1 MAGQEIRR
9 MRARGF
15 RRFLVEDGI
24 RHLVLAPLAFLI
36 VFPIVWMVLTSL
48 KPSAETVLWPP
59 RMLPQAPTFENYRE
73 VFLRWPFLRFFLNSL
88 LVSGVSTVM
97 ILLTSSSAGYAFAKI
112 KSRAMNVIFFI
123 FIATIIVP
131 FESYM
136 IPVYLL
142 ANRLGWLD
150 SYPGLILPFI
160 IMAFGVFFMRQTIQA
175 IPDELIQAARIDGC
189 SEFAIFWRMILPLSG
204 GPLSALAIYAFL
216 NVWGF
221 FTWPLI
227 ITNTQEMY
235 TTEIGLALFQ
245 GQFFIEYGLVAAGA
259 TVTALPLLLVFVV
272 FQRRII
278 TAVTLTGLK
287 GT

>member
-1 MAGQEIRR
+1 
-9 MRARGF
+9 MRTHGL

-24 RHLVLAPLAFLI
+24 RHLILAPLAVLI
-36 VFPIVWMVLTSL
+36 VFPIAWMVLTSL
-48 KPSAETVLWPP
+48 KPSAETILWPP
-59 RMLPQAPTFENYRE
+59 KMLPQVPTLQNYYE
-73 VFLRWPFLRFFLNSL
+73 VFVRWPFLRFFLNSL

-112 KSRAMNVIFFI
+112 KSRWLNVIFFV

-142 ANRLGWLD
+142 VNRLGWLN
-150 SYPGLILPFI
+150 SYPGLILPFV

-189 SEFAIFWRMILPLSG
+189 SEFAIFWRMILPLSV

-227 ITNTQEMY
+227 ITTTQEMY
-235 TTEIGLALFQ
+235 TTEIGLTLFQ
-245 GQFFIEYGLVAAGA
+245 SQFFIEYGLVAAGA
-259 TVTALPLLLVFVV
+259 TVTALPLLLVFFI

>member
-1 MAGQEIRR
+1 
-9 MRARGF
+9 MRTHGF
-15 RRFLVEDGI
+15 RRFLIEDGL
-24 RHLVLAPLAFLI
+24 RHLILAPLAFLL
-36 VFPIVWMVLTSL
+36 VFPIAWMLLTSL
-48 KPSAETVLWPP
+48 KPSAETILWPP
-59 RMLPQAPTFENYRE
+59 RMFPMHPTLENFRD

-88 LVSGVSTVM
+88 LVSGVSTAA

-112 KSRAMNVIFFI
+112 KSHLLSVIFFI

-142 ANRLGWLD
+142 VNRLGWLD

-189 SEFAIFWRMILPLSG
+189 SEFAIYWRMILPLSG

-227 ITNTQEMY
+227 ITTSQEMY

-245 GQFFIEYGLVAAGA
+245 SQFFIEYGLLAAGA
-259 TVTALPLLLVFVV
+259 TVTALPLLLVFFL

>member
-1 MAGQEIRR
+1 
-9 MRARGF
+9 MRTHGF
-15 RRFLVEDGI
+15 RRFLAEDGI
-24 RHLVLAPLAFLI
+24 RHLILAPLAFLI
-36 VFPIVWMVLTSL
+36 VFPIAWMVLTSL
-48 KPSAETVLWPP
+48 KPSAETILWPP
-59 RMLPQAPTFENYRE
+59 RMLPQVPTLQNYYE
-73 VFLRWPFLRFFLNSL
+73 VFVRWPFLRFFLNSL
-88 LVSGVSTVM
+88 LVSGVSTIA

-112 KSRAMNVIFFI
+112 KSRWLNVIFFV

-142 ANRLGWLD
+142 VNRLGWLD

-189 SEFAIFWRMILPLSG
+189 SEFAIFWRMILPLSV

-227 ITNTQEMY
+227 ITTTQEMY
-235 TTEIGLALFQ
+235 KTEIGLALFQ
-245 GQFFIEYGLVAAGA
+245 SQFFIEYGLVAAGA
-259 TVTALPLLLVFVV
+259 TVTALPLLLVFFV

>member
-1 MAGQEIRR
+1 MATRP
-9 MRARGF
+9 AHTTNW
-15 RRFLVEDGI
+15 RRFLAEDGV
-24 RHLVLAPLAFLI
+24 RHLVLAPMAFLI
-36 VFPIVWMVLTSL
+36 VFPIAWMVLTSL
-48 KPSAETVLWPP
+48 KPSAETILWPP
-59 RMLPQAPTFENYRE
+59 KMLPQAPTLQNYYE
-73 VFLRWPFLRFFLNSL
+73 VFVRWPFLRFFLNSL
-88 LVSGVSTVM
+88 LVSGVSTVA

-112 KSRAMNVIFFI
+112 KSRWLNVIFFI

-142 ANRLGWLD
+142 VNRLGWLD

-189 SEFAIFWRMILPLSG
+189 SEFAIFWRMILPLSV

-227 ITNTQEMY
+227 ITTTQDMY

-245 GQFFIEYGLVAAGA
+245 SQFFIEYGLVAAGA
-259 TVTALPLLLVFVV
+259 TVTALPLLLVFFV

>member
-1 MAGQEIRR
+1 
-9 MRARGF
+9 
-15 RRFLVEDGI
+15 
-24 RHLVLAPLAFLI
+24 
-36 VFPIVWMVLTSL
+36 
-48 KPSAETVLWPP
+48 
-59 RMLPQAPTFENYRE
+59 MLPQMPTLQNYYE
-73 VFLRWPFLRFFLNSL
+73 VFVRWPFLRFFLNSL

-112 KSRAMNVIFFI
+112 RSRWLNVVFFI

-142 ANRLGWLD
+142 VNRLGWLD

-227 ITNTQEMY
+227 ITTTQNMY

-245 GQFFIEYGLVAAGA
+245 SQFFIEYGLVAAGA
-259 TVTALPLLLVFVV
+259 TVTALPLLLVFFV

-287 GT
+287 GTWFPALNCHDL

>member
-1 MAGQEIRR
+1 MTSTR
-9 MRARGF
+9 F

-24 RHLVLAPLAFLI
+24 RHLVLAPMALII
-36 VFPIVWMVLTSL
+36 VFPILWMVLTSL
-48 KPSAETVLWPP
+48 KPSAETILWPP
-59 RMLPQAPTFENYRE
+59 RLLPGAPTLANYKE

-88 LVSGVSTVM
+88 LVSGVSTAA

-112 KSRAMNVIFFI
+112 KSRILNFLFFI
-123 FIATIIVP
+123 VIATIIVP

-142 ANRLGWLD
+142 VNRLTWLD
-150 SYPGLILPFI
+150 SFPGLILPFI
-160 IMAFGVFFMRQTIQA
+160 IMAFGIFFMRQTILS

-189 SEFAIFWRMILPLSG
+189 SEFYIYLKIILPLSS

-227 ITNTQEMY
+227 ITTTQTMY

-245 GQFFIEYGLVAAGA
+245 NQFFIEYSLVTAGA
-259 TVTALPLLLVFVV
+259 TVTALPLLLVFFV

-278 TAVTLTGLK
+278 TGITLTGLK
-287 GT
+287 GK

>member
-1 MAGQEIRR
+1 
-9 MRARGF
+9 MRTHGL

-24 RHLVLAPLAFLI
+24 RHLILAPLAFLI
-36 VFPIVWMVLTSL
+36 VFPIAWMVLTSL
-48 KPSAETVLWPP
+48 KPSAETILWPP
-59 RMLPQAPTFENYRE
+59 KMLPQVPTLQNYYE
-73 VFLRWPFLRFFLNSL
+73 VFVRWPFLRFFLNSL

-97 ILLTSSSAGYAFAKI
+97 ILITPSSAGYAFAKI
-112 KSRAMNVIFFI
+112 KSRWLNLIFFV

-142 ANRLGWLD
+142 VNRLGWLN
-150 SYPGLILPFI
+150 SYPGLILPFV

-189 SEFAIFWRMILPLSG
+189 SEFAIFWRMILPLSV

-227 ITNTQEMY
+227 ITTTQDMY

-245 GQFFIEYGLVAAGA
+245 SQFFIEYGLVAAGA
-259 TVTALPLLLVFVV
+259 TVTALPLLLVFFI